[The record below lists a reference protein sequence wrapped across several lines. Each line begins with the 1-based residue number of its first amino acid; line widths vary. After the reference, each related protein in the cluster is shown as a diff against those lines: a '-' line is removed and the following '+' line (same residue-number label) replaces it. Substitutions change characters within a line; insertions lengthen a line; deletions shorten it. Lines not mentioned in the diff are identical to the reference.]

1 MPFITHIECGHDNM
15 ICIKISKDVVGQERD
30 LLFVAVYVPPYQSP
44 YYKRTDTNCS
54 IHRLED
60 FLVKLY
66 QAGEN
71 AHLMVCGDFSARIGE
86 LNVLIDDDNDLF

>member
-54 IHRLED
+54 IHHLED